1 MPSLLYGTGV
11 RLMECVRL
19 RVKDVD
25 FAARQITVRD
35 GKGGKDRVAMLPD
48 ALGGVLRD
56 RLAVVKAQHAAEL
69 AQGLGSVWLPDALA
83 RKYPNAAT
91 AWGWQYVFPAR
102 SISVDPR
109 GGERRRHH
117 VDEKL
122 LQRAIRRA
130 AGEAGIVKPVS
141 PHVLRHY
148 LPFLTMSGVMDE
160 HAGAFDNCW
169 PQHRHAQPITRHSS
183 LKAKGYSGSRE
194 VGPQAY
200 SALACCAEEMSSQG
214 LAPSSR
220 ASHPDKFAWS
230 LPIHVR
236 ATRQS
241 PHDRHLLGGG
251 PWPWCVSSGEQ

>member
-1 MPSLLYGTGV
+1 M

-35 GKGGKDRVAMLPD
+35 GKGGKDRVTMLPD
-48 ALGGVLRD
+48 ALAGLLRAH
-56 RLAVVKAQHAAEL
+56 LAVVQAQHAADL

-130 AGEAGIVKPVS
+130 AGEAGIVKPVADPIDPS
-141 PHVLRHY
+141 DTKGFIDRLR
-148 LPFLTMSGVMDE
+148 PG
-160 HAGAFDNCW
+160 HAGS
-169 PQHRHAQPITRHSS
+169 TRARLHE
-183 LKAKGYSGSRE
+183 AD
-194 VGPQAY
+194 
-200 SALACCAEEMSSQG
+200 
-214 LAPSSR
+214 
-220 ASHPDKFAWS
+220 DK
-230 LPIHVR
+230 
-236 ATRQS
+236 
-241 PHDRHLLGGG
+241 LLGCGRVLAEPALERRSVLEVFG
-251 PWPWCVSSGEQ
+251 LRGHG